1 MGAIKRNIPN
11 FITCLN
17 LLSGCIG
24 IILLFNGMPIEAAY
38 AMFIAGVFD
47 FFDGLVARALHVTSP
62 IGKDLDSLADVIT
75 FGLLP
80 GLIAMN
86 MVIATQNI
94 DYRWSFICLLIPVFS
109 ALRLAIFNNDTQQSY
124 SFKGLA
130 TPANG
135 LFWAC
140 LSIGYFNSV
149 QSVASVGSLSFKSVL
164 ISKTVADDAG
174 FLPVLLDSNPILI
187 IGLAVLLSL
196 LLVSR
201 IDLIAF
207 KLNNFSFKR
216 YMWHFILLILS
227 VISAIIFGFASAPI
241 ILLLYIIIS
250 QIHFRTTAHEI

>member
-38 AMFIAGVFD
+38 AMFIAAIFD

-62 IGKDLDSLADVIT
+62 IGRDLDSLADVIT

-94 DYRWSFICLLIPVFS
+94 DHRWSFICLLIPIFS

-140 LSIGYFNSV
+140 LSISYFNSYI
-149 QSVASVGSLSFKSVL
+149 SPYSISSMRYEGM
-164 ISKTVADDAG
+164 ISKHHIDNPSTVAMYIENY
-174 FLPVLLDSNPILI
+174 PYLI
-187 IGLAVLLSL
+187 IGAAIILSL